1 MAGSDVSVLRMLL
14 GEDYVRFEND
24 VIIRSLEQLAE
35 QGKLPRKTLSKIKLG
50 LEHGES
56 IPITEESLDY
66 QSRNGRDGG
75 AFLRVSIDL
84 PDGVKLQNFVKVHSD
99 KKKFKNESSITRVL
113 HEIGSKYALPLFYVD
128 EERDLMSTP
137 FIAADSALSYFTSN
151 PQSREKLLTDCVD
164 ALFDTYTR
172 ARSHSKEIQPLV
184 KGGKDAI
191 SRIKD
196 IALPW
201 LTGQKGA
208 EGLDGLIA
216 SLNENYDKS
225 HDDST
230 HVLIHGDP
238 QLCNFL
244 TSSDQVYIIDWEMAR
259 NGSLHQDLYRLL
271 LRTGEDQKLK
281 DVVLHRAFVSAKDKL
296 GYTGDESRFLEQYR
310 RFEVGEHLY
319 VAGVFK
325 DLSRNCHIDA
335 KKALTEAANLYF
347 NKSLRSAR
355 SLGLDDL
362 AEALMSSSRTFNFRE
377 MTDNEYEYF
386 DETVSVSSAGFSH
399 YFQQSMPASKEEVK
413 SIKNVLKAKKREGW
427 LKKTA
432 KALAVAVGIAAG
444 MAMGGVGHEYLAK
457 KPADQVKCL
466 PISHT
471 LEFDSF
477 PFDKFLNEPE
487 VKKIIGGGYE
497 EYRSSN
503 RLNYLGYIG
512 MNNADDVK
520 RYTKISP
527 DQYLQLIWGPPKKS
541 PKYFIDTD
549 TKESV
554 IHKASVKYGFDGG
567 NVNPFTQLIWN
578 NIKNHNL
585 SSKIDRETFTG
596 LPYEVLDEIA
606 GKAPNTG
613 RTMKELIEIAA
624 KYFRQLIDEK
634 KLNVPEAIAAYYCGE
649 DAVSKA
655 KWAAYESEAKKRKIP
670 PAGEEIDRLC
680 KENSI
685 FWKYCHHL
693 PAGRGKE
700 LAIYAAV
707 NAAYE
712 HTSSFADGCMPEEW
726 ERMNSISRR
735 YKDISGSL
743 SPSKR

>member
-1 MAGSDVSVLRMLL
+1 MADPSVSVIRMIL
-14 GEDYVRFEND
+14 GDDYIRFEKD
-24 VIIRSLEQLAE
+24 VILRSLEQLAE
-35 QGKLPRKTLSKIKLG
+35 QGKLPRKTLAKIKLG

-56 IPITEESLDY
+56 IPITEEALDY

-99 KKKFKNESSITRVL
+99 EKTFKNESSITRVL
-113 HEIGSKYALPLFYVD
+113 HESGSRYTLPLFYVD
-128 EERDLMSTP
+128 EERNLMSTP
-137 FIAADSALSYFTSN
+137 FIPADSALSYFTSN
-151 PQSREKLLTDCVD
+151 PQSREKLLTDCVE

-172 ARSHSKEIQPLV
+172 ARSHSKEIQPLI

-201 LTGQKGA
+201 LTGTKEATGL
-208 EGLDGLIA
+208 EGLITALK
-216 SLNENYDKS
+216 ENYSKC
-225 HDDST
+225 HDDAT

-244 TSSDQVYIIDWEMAR
+244 KSDEQVYLIDWEMAR
-259 NGSLHQDLYRLL
+259 MGSLHQDIYRLL
-271 LRTGEDQKLK
+271 LRTGDNSLRNSVLK
-281 DVVLHRAFVSAKDKL
+281 RAFSSAKEKL
-296 GYTGDESRFLEQYR
+296 GYTGDESMFLEQYR

-362 AEALMSSSRTFNFRE
+362 AEALMSSSRSFNCTE
-377 MTDNEYEYF
+377 MTENEYEYF
-386 DETVSVSSAGFSH
+386 DETVSASSAGFSH

-413 SIKNVLKAKKREGW
+413 SIKSVLKAKKREGW

-432 KALAVAVGIAAG
+432 KALVVTAGIVAG
-444 MAMGGVGHEYLAK
+444 MAVGGVGHESVTA

-471 LEFDSF
+471 LEFESF
-477 PFDKFLNEPE
+477 PFDKFLNDPE

-503 RLNYLGYIG
+503 RMNYLGYLG
-512 MNNADDVK
+512 MNNEGDVK
-520 RYTKISP
+520 GSTKLSA
-527 DQYLQLIWGPPKKS
+527 DQYLRLIWGPPKTS
-541 PKYFIDTD
+541 PRYFIDTD

-554 IHKASVKYGFDGG
+554 IHKASVKYGLEGE

-578 NIKNHNL
+578 NVKNHNF

-606 GKAPNTG
+606 GKAPCTG
-613 RTMKELIEIAA
+613 RTMEELIEISA
-624 KYFRQLIDEK
+624 KYFRQLLDEK
-634 KLNVPEAIAAYYCGE
+634 KLNVPEAIAVYYCGE

-655 KWAAYESEAKKRKIP
+655 RWAAYKNEANKRKIP
-670 PAGEEIDRLC
+670 PVGEEIDRLC

-700 LAIYAAV
+700 LAIQATV
-707 NAAYE
+707 NSAYE
-712 HTSSFADGCMPEEW
+712 HTSSFAEGCMPLEW
-726 ERMNSISRR
+726 ERMNRISRR
-735 YKDISGSL
+735 YKDIFRSL